1 MSPLAFFALMR
12 EWERSERRKDE
23 RVALLASTF
32 ANCLGKKES
41 GEAFS
46 IQDFMPQRAPQNES
60 PEEMNQKVIDVLKGL
75 R

>member
-1 MSPLAFFALMR
+1 MTPFAFFSLMR
-12 EWERSERRKDE
+12 EWERSERRKDA
-23 RVALLASTF
+23 RVARLSSTI
-32 ANCLGKKES
+32 ANCLAKKEG

-46 IQDFMPQRAPQNES
+46 PEDFMPQRPQTES